1 MKLNKKCKCGC
12 EIIFEVDKTYKLPKF
27 KECFKCGNKV
37 EIVSD
42 EKEEENNK
50 NRTAESSLPEN
61 NSEQKA
67 I

>member
-12 EIIFEVDKTYKLPKF
+12 EIIFEVDKTYKLPKT

-37 EIVSD
+37 VIAD

-50 NRTAESSLPEN
+50 DRTAESSLPKN
-61 NSEQKA
+61 NSE
-67 I
+67 

>member
-12 EIIFEVDKTYKLPKF
+12 ELIFEVDKTFKLPKY

-42 EKEEENNK
+42 EKEGENK
-50 NRTAESSLPEN
+50 
-61 NSEQKA
+61 
-67 I
+67 

>member
-12 EIIFEVDKTYKLPKF
+12 EIIFEVDKTYKLPKT

-42 EKEEENNK
+42 EKEGENK
-50 NRTAESSLPEN
+50 WVML
-61 NSEQKA
+61 
-67 I
+67 